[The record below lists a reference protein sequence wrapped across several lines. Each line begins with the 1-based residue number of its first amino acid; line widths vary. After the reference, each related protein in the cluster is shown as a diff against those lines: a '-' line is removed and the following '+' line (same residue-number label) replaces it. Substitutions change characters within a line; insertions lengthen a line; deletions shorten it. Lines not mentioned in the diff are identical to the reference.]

1 MRHSVLFAVILLFI
15 QGTLPAQNLPV
26 ESRIDMMILQGENKK
41 AIDTCRFI
49 LASDS
54 LNPGIMYRM
63 GIACQNMLFDDQS
76 LHWYHEAARLSPG
89 NKIYSFALAKGYYGK
104 GRSRLAEPLVKE
116 LCALDSMNWS
126 YAYYLSGIYMQSQ
139 KYDDAINIYKR
150 FQKEDT
156 ANYVYLDKLAFAT
169 LKKGDFENAIN
180 IYNKSL
186 AINSKNLS
194 AIKNLAFLYASA
206 GNSDTAVLILT
217 NGIRMD
223 STDMDLYIRRAQL
236 NYAKNYTKRALD
248 DYLVVLASGDSSSLY
263 IKRIG
268 IGYSYNLQPREA
280 INYLLKAYRIDST
293 DYETCSFLGQ
303 CYFKVKNMKRS
314 IYYYGRTIDILK
326 PVNRQLGLTYVLY
339 AESQKGNEEFKN
351 AIASYLKSYAINPDP
366 NLLMIIANI
375 YDEKLKNKDR
385 AIYYY
390 QRFLNTHKTSKTKFQ
405 QEYIEKIQKRL
416 EFLKKPEPA

>member
-1 MRHSVLFAVILLFI
+1 M
-15 QGTLPAQNLPV
+15 GWTLPAQNLPV

-41 AIDTCRFI
+41 ASDTCRLL

-63 GIACQNMLFDDQS
+63 GIACQNLLYSDQS
-76 LHWYHEAARLSPG
+76 LHWYYEAARLSPG
-89 NKIYSFALAKGYYGK
+89 NRMYSFALAKAYYGEGK
-104 GRSRLAEPLVKE
+104 FRLAEPLLKE

-139 KYDDAINIYKR
+139 KYDDAIKIYKR
-150 FQKEDT
+150 FQKADT
-156 ANYVYLDKLAFAT
+156 SNYVYLDKLAFAT

-186 AINSKNLS
+186 AINGKNLS

-206 GNSDTAVLILT
+206 GNSDTAVVILT
-217 NGIRMD
+217 NGIRID

-236 NYAKNYTKRALD
+236 NYAKYYTKRALD
-248 DYLVVLASGDSSSLY
+248 DYLVVLASGDSSELY

-280 INYLLKAYRIDST
+280 IAYLLKAYRIDST
-293 DYETCSFLGQ
+293 DYETCSYLGQ
-303 CYFKVKNMKRS
+303 CYFKVKDLKS
-314 IYYYGRTIDILK
+314 SVYYYRKTIDILM

-351 AIASYLKSYAINPDP
+351 AIASYLKGYAINPDP
-366 NLLMIIANI
+366 NLLMIIANM
-375 YDEKLKNKDR
+375 YDEKLKNKER

-390 QRFLNTHKTSKTKFQ
+390 QRFLNTHKGSKTKFRP
-405 QEYIEKIQKRL
+405 EYIEKIRKRL
-416 EFLKKPEPA
+416 EFLKKPVAS